1 MQNEL
6 KLNFDKIISLNNFS
20 DSQKKIKQ
28 ENFNNYFEKG
38 LPNKRNEDWKFSD
51 INQIISKNFDNLNF
65 IVDQK
70 KFFEEKDFPLDF
82 EHNKISFVDGKLYDF
97 DFKHEDKDKI
107 LVDQNLDL
115 DDTIYQNTLLNL
127 NSAFLTSVSNITI
140 KKGYNV
146 KKPLIL
152 FNYLSD
158 GLKSSAINS
167 RVDIN
172 LEDDSSLCV
181 VNFLN
186 ENSEKNF
193 INFRQ
198 KIKIGENSILKSYS
212 LDSNTSENI
221 KYLNKDINLSK
232 NSHLEYF
239 ILSEGSKFIKQDIN
253 CNLDD
258 EYGSIALNGI
268 INLENEKHHEIK
280 TVINHKKE
288 NCKSYQLIK
297 SVLNDKSKGIYQGK
311 IFVSPEAQKTDGYQL
326 SRALLLNESVEFNA
340 KPELEIYADDVKC
353 SHGSTSGNIDENS
366 IFYLMS
372 RGLSYSESKK
382 LLTNGFLNEVIE
394 KISNEDV
401 KKLVKKLSGINV

>member
-20 DSQKKIKQ
+20 DSQKKIKR

-70 KFFEEKDFPLDF
+70 KVFEEKDFSLDF

-97 DFKHEDKDKI
+97 DFKYEDKDKI
-107 LVDQNLDL
+107 LVDENLDL

-127 NSAFLTSVSNITI
+127 NSAFLTSVSKITI
-140 KKGYNV
+140 QKGYNV

-198 KIKIGENSILKSYS
+198 KIKIGVNSNLKNYN
-212 LDSNTSENI
+212 LDSYASENI
-221 KYLNKDINLSK
+221 KYFNKDINLSK

-239 ILSEGSKFIKQDIN
+239 ILSEGSKFLKQDIN

>member
-20 DSQKKIKQ
+20 DSQKKIKR

-65 IVDQK
+65 IVEQK
-70 KFFEEKDFPLDF
+70 NIFEEQDFSLDF

-107 LVDQNLDL
+107 LVDENLDL
-115 DDTIYQNTLLNL
+115 DDTIYKNTLLNL
-127 NSAFLTSVSNITI
+127 NSAFLTSVSKITI

-198 KIKIGENSILKSYS
+198 KIKIGVNSILKNYS

-221 KYLNKDINLSK
+221 KYFNKDINLSK

>member
-65 IVDQK
+65 IVDQNK
-70 KFFEEKDFPLDF
+70 IFEEKDFPLEF

-198 KIKIGENSILKSYS
+198 KIKIGENSILKNYS

-221 KYLNKDINLSK
+221 KYFNKDINLSK

>member
-65 IVDQK
+65 IVDQNK
-70 KFFEEKDFPLDF
+70 IFEEKDFPLEF

-107 LVDQNLDL
+107 LVDENLDL

-152 FNYLSD
+152 FNHLSD

-198 KIKIGENSILKSYS
+198 KIKIGENSILKNYS

-221 KYLNKDINLSK
+221 KYFNKDINLSK

>member
-70 KFFEEKDFPLDF
+70 KVFEEKDFPLDF

-127 NSAFLTSVSNITI
+127 NSAFLTSVSKITI
-140 KKGYNV
+140 QKGYNV

-198 KIKIGENSILKSYS
+198 KIKIGENSILKNYS

-221 KYLNKDINLSK
+221 KYFNKDINLSK

>member
-70 KFFEEKDFPLDF
+70 KVFEEKDFPLDF

-127 NSAFLTSVSNITI
+127 NSAFLTSISKITI

-198 KIKIGENSILKSYS
+198 KIKIGENSILKNYS
-212 LDSNTSENI
+212 LDSYTSENI
-221 KYLNKDINLSK
+221 KYFNKDINLSK